1 MNDTTCDELRERI
14 EGELLAVYTIGY
26 DREVADIVLH
36 AKRIIGL
43 VTAARDAEIR
53 ELLLSDGAISVMTD
67 GVDRLRYE
75 YRNDLLKVFNYIGLG
90 DSYTGGQG

>member
-1 MNDTTCDELRERI
+1 MNDTTRDEVRERI

-26 DREVADIVLH
+26 DREVADIVFH

-53 ELLLSDGAISVMTD
+53 EAYAEVG
-67 GVDRLRYE
+67 RYAE
-75 YRNDLLKVFNYIGLG
+75 KVLGEIGLHG
-90 DSYTGGQG
+90 DATGGQG